1 MVVPA
6 DDDTITY
13 TVIVLDTAVGRNEA
27 PEFSV
32 ISYTFNFSEHVVNG
46 YEVGTLTV
54 TDNDG
59 N

>member
-13 TVIVLDTAVGRNEA
+13 TVIVLDTAVGGNEA
-27 PEFSV
+27 PEFSMT
-32 ISYTFNFSEHVVNG
+32 SYTFTISENVANG

-54 TDNDG
+54 TDNDS